1 MPRGRGPS
9 RLCRHNSDPMKA
21 ARSGTDVPGR
31 PVSARKD
38 PRTLF
43 LDVIIGALGLL
54 VLVLAYSFASRMIF
68 RPPVDPVRS
77 GSTTPGTTIQLDVL
91 NGCGAPGAGTSATA
105 YLRARGFDVVEYRNY
120 RSFDVRESLVID
132 RAGNRENAE
141 KVAYALGIRKGNIIQ
156 QINQDYY
163 VDVSVLI
170 GRDYPTL
177 KPSH

>member
-1 MPRGRGPS
+1 
-9 RLCRHNSDPMKA
+9 MKS
-21 ARSGTDVPGR
+21 ARSTTAVPGR
-31 PVSARKD
+31 PVSARKN
-38 PRTLF
+38 PRTLI

-54 VLVLAYSFASRMIF
+54 VLVLGYSFASRMIF

-77 GSTTPGTTIQLDVL
+77 GSATPGTIQLDVL
-91 NGCGAPGAGTSATA
+91 NGSGLPGAGTSMTA

-132 RAGNRENAE
+132 RAGSRENAE
-141 KVAYALGIRKGNIIQ
+141 KVAYALGIRKGNVIQ

-177 KPSH
+177 KPTP

>member
-1 MPRGRGPS
+1 
-9 RLCRHNSDPMKA
+9 MKA
-21 ARSGTDVPGR
+21 ARPPAAVPGR
-31 PVSARKD
+31 PVTSRKD
-38 PRTLF
+38 PRTLV
-43 LDVIIGALGLL
+43 LDVIIGALALL

-68 RPPVDPVRS
+68 RPPVDPARS
-77 GSTTPGTTIQLDVL
+77 GSTTPGTIQLDVL

-132 RAGNRENAE
+132 RVGNRENAE
-141 KVAYALGIRKGNIIQ
+141 KVAYALGIKKGNIIQ

-170 GRDYPTL
+170 GRDYPAL
-177 KPSH
+177 KPSQ

>member
-1 MPRGRGPS
+1 
-9 RLCRHNSDPMKA
+9 MKA
-21 ARSGTDVPGR
+21 ARSTTAVPAR

-38 PRTLF
+38 PRTLL

-77 GSTTPGTTIQLDVL
+77 GSTTPGTIQLDVL

-120 RSFDVRESLVID
+120 RSFDVPQSLVID

-163 VDVSVLI
+163 VDVSVLL

-177 KPSH
+177 KPSQ

>member
-1 MPRGRGPS
+1 
-9 RLCRHNSDPMKA
+9 MKA
-21 ARSGTDVPGR
+21 ARSRTDAPGR

-38 PRTLF
+38 PRTLL

-77 GSTTPGTTIQLDVL
+77 GSAAPGTTIQLDVL

-156 QINQDYY
+156 QINEDYY

>member
-1 MPRGRGPS
+1 
-9 RLCRHNSDPMKA
+9 MKA
-21 ARSGTDVPGR
+21 PRSGTDVPGR

-91 NGCGAPGAGTSATA
+91 NGCGVPGAGTSMTA

>member
-1 MPRGRGPS
+1 MNVARTAKTGSGQP
-9 RLCRHNSDPMKA
+9 DP
-21 ARSGTDVPGR
+21 
-31 PVSARKD
+31 ARKD
-38 PRTLF
+38 PRTIV

-54 VLVLAYSFASRMIF
+54 VVVLAYSFTSRMIF
-68 RPPVDPVRS
+68 RPPVDPARS
-77 GSTTPGTTIQLDVL
+77 GSSAPGTIQLDVL
-91 NGCGAPGAGTSATA
+91 NGCGLPGAGTSITA

-120 RSFDVRESLVID
+120 RNFDVRESLVID

-177 KPSH
+177 KPSQ

>member
-1 MPRGRGPS
+1 
-9 RLCRHNSDPMKA
+9 MKA
-21 ARSGTDVPGR
+21 AHSPNAGSGR
-31 PVSARKD
+31 PASARKD
-38 PRTLF
+38 PRTII

-54 VLVLAYSFASRMIF
+54 VVVLAWSFASRMIF

-77 GSTTPGTTIQLDVL
+77 GSPSPGTIQLDVL
-91 NGCGAPGAGTSATA
+91 NGCGLPGAGTSATA

-120 RSFDVRESLVID
+120 RNFDVRESLVID
-132 RAGNRENAE
+132 RAGSRENAE
-141 KVAYALGIRKGNIIQ
+141 KVAYALGIRKANVIQ

-177 KPSH
+177 KPSP

>member
-1 MPRGRGPS
+1 
-9 RLCRHNSDPMKA
+9 MKL
-21 ARSGTDVPGR
+21 ARSTTTVPGR
-31 PVSARKD
+31 PVSPRKD
-38 PRTLF
+38 PRTVV
-43 LDVIIGALGLL
+43 LDVIIAALGLL

-77 GSTTPGTTIQLDVL
+77 GASTPGTIQLDVL
-91 NGCGAPGAGTSATA
+91 NGCGVPGAGTSMTA

-132 RAGNRENAE
+132 RGGNRENAE

-177 KPSH
+177 KPSQ

>member
-1 MPRGRGPS
+1 
-9 RLCRHNSDPMKA
+9 MKA
-21 ARSGTDVPGR
+21 ARATTAVPGR
-31 PVSARKD
+31 PASSPKD
-38 PRTLF
+38 PRALF

-77 GSTTPGTTIQLDVL
+77 GSSTPGTIQLDVL
-91 NGCGAPGAGTSATA
+91 NGCGVPGAGTSMTA

-141 KVAYALGIRKGNIIQ
+141 KVAYALGIGKGNVIQ

-177 KPSH
+177 KPSQ

>member
-1 MPRGRGPS
+1 MNVARTAKTGSGQP
-9 RLCRHNSDPMKA
+9 DP
-21 ARSGTDVPGR
+21 
-31 PVSARKD
+31 ARKD
-38 PRTLF
+38 PRTIV

-54 VLVLAYSFASRMIF
+54 VVVLAYAFTSRMIF
-68 RPPVDPVRS
+68 RPPVDPARS
-77 GSTTPGTTIQLDVL
+77 GSSAPGTIQLDVL
-91 NGCGAPGAGTSATA
+91 NGCGLPGAGTSITA

-120 RSFDVRESLVID
+120 RNFDVRESLVID

-141 KVAYALGIRKGNIIQ
+141 KVAYALGISKGNIIQ

-177 KPSH
+177 KPSQ

>member
-1 MPRGRGPS
+1 
-9 RLCRHNSDPMKA
+9 MKA
-21 ARSGTDVPGR
+21 ARSRTDAPGR

-38 PRTLF
+38 PRTLL

-77 GSTTPGTTIQLDVL
+77 GASTPGTIQLDVL
-91 NGCGAPGAGTSATA
+91 NGCGVPGAGTSMTA

-132 RAGNRENAE
+132 SGGNRENAE

-177 KPSH
+177 KPSQ

>member
-1 MPRGRGPS
+1 
-9 RLCRHNSDPMKA
+9 MKA

-156 QINQDYY
+156 QINEDYY

>member
-1 MPRGRGPS
+1 
-9 RLCRHNSDPMKA
+9 MKA
-21 ARSGTDVPGR
+21 ARSTTAVPGR
-31 PVSARKD
+31 PGSARKD
-38 PRTLF
+38 PRTLL

-77 GSTTPGTTIQLDVL
+77 GSTTPGTIQLDVL

-120 RSFDVRESLVID
+120 RSFEVRESLVID

-141 KVAYALGIRKGNIIQ
+141 KVAYALGIRKGNVIQ

-163 VDVSVLI
+163 VDVSVLL

-177 KPSH
+177 KPSQ

>member
-1 MPRGRGPS
+1 M
-9 RLCRHNSDPMKA
+9 NV
-21 ARSGTDVPGR
+21 ARSTTNVAGR
-31 PVSARKD
+31 PVSPRKD
-38 PRTLF
+38 PRTVL

-54 VLVLAYSFASRMIF
+54 VLVLAWSFASRMFF

-77 GSTTPGTTIQLDVL
+77 GSAAAGTIQLDVL
-91 NGCGAPGAGTSATA
+91 NGCGLPGAGTSVTA

-120 RSFDVRESLVID
+120 RNFDVRESLVID

-141 KVAYALGIRKGNIIQ
+141 KVAYALGIRKSNVIQ

-163 VDVSVLI
+163 VDVSVLV

-177 KPSH
+177 KPSQ

>member
-1 MPRGRGPS
+1 
-9 RLCRHNSDPMKA
+9 MKA
-21 ARSGTDVPGR
+21 ARATTAGPGR
-31 PVSARKD
+31 AASSRKD

-77 GSTTPGTTIQLDVL
+77 GSATPGTIQLDVL

-141 KVAYALGIRKGNIIQ
+141 KVAYALGIGKGNIIQ

-163 VDVSVLI
+163 VDVSVLL
-170 GRDYPTL
+170 GRDFPTL
-177 KPSH
+177 KPSQ

>member
-1 MPRGRGPS
+1 
-9 RLCRHNSDPMKA
+9 MKA
-21 ARSGTDVPGR
+21 ARARTVVPGR
-31 PVSARKD
+31 TVSTPKD
-38 PRTLF
+38 PRTLV

-77 GSTTPGTTIQLDVL
+77 GSGTPGTIQLDVL

-156 QINQDYY
+156 QINEDYY

>member
-1 MPRGRGPS
+1 
-9 RLCRHNSDPMKA
+9 MKA
-21 ARSGTDVPGR
+21 ARATTAVPGR
-31 PVSARKD
+31 PAPSRKD

-77 GSTTPGTTIQLDVL
+77 GSTTPGTIQLDVL

-177 KPSH
+177 KPSQ

>member
-1 MPRGRGPS
+1 
-9 RLCRHNSDPMKA
+9 MKA
-21 ARSGTDVPGR
+21 PRSTKTFPGR

-38 PRTLF
+38 PRTF
-43 LDVIIGALGLL
+43 ILDVIIGALGLL
-54 VLVLAYSFASRMIF
+54 VVVLAYSFSSRMIF

-77 GSTTPGTTIQLDVL
+77 GSATPGTIQLDVL
-91 NGCGAPGAGTSATA
+91 NGCGLPGAGTSITA

-141 KVAYALGIRKGNIIQ
+141 KVAYALGIRKGNIIE

-177 KPSH
+177 KPSQ

>member
-1 MPRGRGPS
+1 
-9 RLCRHNSDPMKA
+9 MKA
-21 ARSGTDVPGR
+21 ARSRTADPGR

-38 PRTLF
+38 PRTLV

-77 GSTTPGTTIQLDVL
+77 GSTPAGTIQLDVL

-120 RSFDVRESLVID
+120 RSFDVRESLVVD

-163 VDVSVLI
+163 VDVSVLL

-177 KPSH
+177 KPSQ

>member
-1 MPRGRGPS
+1 
-9 RLCRHNSDPMKA
+9 MKA
-21 ARSGTDVPGR
+21 ARARTAFPGR

-38 PRTLF
+38 PRTLL

-54 VLVLAYSFASRMIF
+54 VLVLAYSFASRILF

-77 GSTTPGTTIQLDVL
+77 GSGTPGTIQLDVL

>member
-1 MPRGRGPS
+1 
-9 RLCRHNSDPMKA
+9 MKV
-21 ARSGTDVPGR
+21 ARSRTTVPGR
-31 PVSARKD
+31 PVAARKD
-38 PRTLF
+38 PRTIL

-54 VLVLAYSFASRMIF
+54 VIVLAYSFASRMIF

-77 GSTTPGTTIQLDVL
+77 GAATPGTIQLDVL
-91 NGCGAPGAGTSATA
+91 NGCGVPGAGTSMTA

-132 RAGNRENAE
+132 RAGDRENAE

-177 KPSH
+177 KPSQ